1 MTTVAID
8 RPMTLDGAA
17 EALGCS
23 RRWLQGWLS
32 SHPDHGYRIGRSW
45 RFLPADIITMRE
57 AMKCRSGS
65 FAHGKTKMVLG
76 TSEGLSGD
84 DALRKALA
92 LATGGG
98 RKSSGRG
105 AKRNSSTKPSTVVP
119 LSRRS
124 RTPLQATSS
133 SEARRDS

>member
-1 MTTVAID
+1 MTTAAAD

-23 RRWLQGWLS
+23 RRWLQGWLAT
-32 SHPDHGYRIGRSW
+32 HPDHGYRIGRSW
-45 RFLPADIITMRE
+45 RFMPADISTMRE

-65 FAHGKTKMVLG
+65 SAHGKTKMVLG

-105 AKRNSSTKPSTVVP
+105 VKRNSSTNLSTVVP
-119 LSRRS
+119 LSPRS
-124 RTPLQATSS
+124 RTPRQATSS
-133 SEARRDS
+133 SEGKRDS